1 MNVVVILG
9 AAAVIGS
16 FFLAW
21 WAVSSATPAAV
32 DLGTSSN
39 EPDDLRTQALNQ
51 GASRRLG
58 GPILE
63 RLGRFVQRWA
73 PNGRIAQMNHKLD
86 SAGSPERW
94 TVERLL
100 GVKVVSAAVLGV
112 LVTLLVMGDLSL
124 LGMLMIVAAALGG
137 FLLPDLIL
145 NRKITERNDAI
156 KSELSAVIDQLS
168 MMVQAGLGIDA
179 AIARAAKSSEGPL
192 ADEFTRVG
200 HDVRVGVERSVALA
214 NLADRVD
221 VPELNTFV
229 AALSQAER
237 LGAPVAQTLQIQAE
251 EIRLKR
257 AQHAEEQAMKLP
269 VKLLFP
275 MVLCILPV
283 LMIVILAPAAIT
295 IFEQF

>member
-1 MNVVVILG
+1 MNVIVILG
-9 AAAVIGS
+9 AAAVVGS
-16 FFLAW
+16 LFIAW
-21 WAVSSATPAAV
+21 WAVAAATPASV
-32 DLGTSSN
+32 DLGSSTN
-39 EPDDLRTQALNQ
+39 EPDDLRTRALNQ
-51 GASRRLG
+51 GASQRLG

-63 RLGRFVQRWA
+63 RLGRFAQRWA
-73 PNGRIAQMNHKLD
+73 PNGRIAQMSHNLD
-86 SAGSPERW
+86 SAGSPEGW

-100 GVKVVSAAVLGV
+100 GVKVLLAATLGV
-112 LVTLLVMGDLSL
+112 LVTVLVIGNLSL
-124 LGMLMIVAAALGG
+124 VGILMIAGATIGG
-137 FLLPDLIL
+137 FLVPDVIL
-145 NRKITERNDAI
+145 KRKITERNDAI

-179 AIARAAKSSEGPL
+179 ALARAAKSSEGPL
-192 ADEFTRVG
+192 AEEFTRVG

-214 NLADRVD
+214 NLAERVD
-221 VPELNTFV
+221 VPELSTFV

-237 LGAPVAQTLQIQAE
+237 LGAPVTQTLNIQAQE
-251 EIRLKR
+251 LRLKR
-257 AQHAEEQAMKLP
+257 AQNAEEQAMKLP